1 MQWLET
7 KMKYIFTALYLFI
20 IIITMQLCRLN
31 RSAFAQEHLE
41 LDISEVTILA
51 IENNFDI
58 QIYKLDQ
65 AISEK
70 DLLKAQSV
78 YDTSLD
84 ASYEYNENRLDN
96 AFPFS
101 GTRATTVLQEGS
113 LSKKL
118 PTGTMLSAGL
128 EHVRQSTNSE
138 FSTIDPYHESSA
150 KLSITQPL
158 ARNFLGIIDR
168 NTVKI
173 TGLDVENTGYTSLDK
188 IEKELADSQKAYWR
202 LLLAY
207 KDLRLTEDILANTKS
222 LFAANKLKYDIGIV
236 EAPEFYGVEADLN
249 QKKNNVLLANDYLN
263 SALNNLRLK
272 LNLDKDV
279 LIMPKDDFICPEL
292 KIKFEDVIKT
302 ALNNRRD
309 YKTAKNNIKKMSLY
323 VEMKK
328 NALWPQIDIKGT
340 FKKNGLD
347 QKFANSIK
355 EITSQD
361 NPEYAV
367 AVIFSF
373 PLENSQARA
382 EYTQKEL
389 EKARALVELKKIEC
403 LVFVQVNDAF
413 FHANR
418 MYDSVKLLRIAADFE
433 HKKFLGEEDRF
444 NKGRS
449 DTDRLLRYQNDYLSA
464 EVRYLRSLYDY
475 KEAIINLNVV
485 MNNLLKTCEEQI

>member
-1 MQWLET
+1 MQWLKA
-7 KMKYIFTALYLFI
+7 KMKHIFTAINLFVI
-20 IIITMQLCRLN
+20 IFSMQLCRPNL
-31 RSAFAQEHLE
+31 SALAQEHLE
-41 LDISEVTILA
+41 LDISEVTTLA

-58 QIYKLDQ
+58 QIYKLDRS
-65 AISEK
+65 ISEK
-70 DLLKAQSV
+70 DLLKAQSI

-84 ASYEYNENRLDN
+84 TSYKYNENRLDN
-96 AFPFS
+96 AFPFT
-101 GTRATTVLQEGS
+101 GTRATTVIQEGS

-118 PTGTMLSAGL
+118 PTGTILSAGL
-128 EHVRQSTNSE
+128 GHSRQSTNSV
-138 FSTIDPYHESSA
+138 FSTINPYHESDAS
-150 KLSITQPL
+150 LSITQPL

-207 KDLRLTEDILANTKS
+207 KDLRLTEDLLTNTKS
-222 LFAANKLKYDIGIV
+222 LFVANKNKFDMGIV
-236 EAPEFYGVEADLN
+236 EAPEFYGVEADMN

-272 LNLDKDV
+272 LNLDKDAIV
-279 LIMPKDDFICPEL
+279 VPKDDFVCPEL
-292 KIKFEDVIKT
+292 KVKFEDVIRT

-309 YKTAKNNIKKMSLY
+309 YKTAENNIKKMALS

-367 AVIFSF
+367 EVIFSF

-382 EYTQKEL
+382 EYSQKEL
-389 EKARALVELKKIEC
+389 EKVRALVELKKIEC
-403 LVFVQVNDAF
+403 LIFVQVNDAF
-413 FHANR
+413 YHANR
-418 MYDSVKLLRIAADFE
+418 MYDSVKLLRLAADFE

-464 EVRYLRSLYDY
+464 EVRFLRSLYDY
-475 KEAIINLNVV
+475 KEAVIDLNVA
-485 MNNLLKTCEEQI
+485 MNNLLRTYEENV